1 MNQQLSPQDYLD
13 DMRAI
18 GVPRLFQ
25 AHLDARERAAGI
37 RRARQEL
44 GQLRTELTLR
54 RDSRDRQGVAQRPEE
69 RRRQNAP
76 FNLLLLLHEQ
86 LLAEVNDLEHSLSNG
101 KPLPYSFQFGQ
112 FIFGDEAAGEWYIG
126 TQAQYDDWQR
136 IQRFKRR
143 LDALREQS
151 QPLRETLGGIRI
163 QLDSLTQER
172 DKTKEQID
180 RRKSRAYVLRQI
192 LLLLAL
198 AIACFIVGWRYIDID
213 RDFATVAFVA
223 LGVCLL
229 MLPLVVAN
237 WKNPRTRLNSRRRKL
252 ESDMRD
258 LQYEGGQQ
266 RQRYQP
272 LELQMKA
279 MEVHYNRMM
288 DSWQEARLIKGRLDS
303 FIDEAQPLR
312 DRVGEIRDE
321 LAALRQKREKLMRAI
336 EARNGRGAFAQQM
349 ALLILLALASGGAGY
364 YLHQNGLADYATGA
378 FGIAVVCL
386 ALLPLAALLWRRRDS
401 SLESRL
407 RQVEAEMRLLQ
418 TEGKAV
424 MKRYHPM
431 ELQIKTLIAQYKRM
445 RAGLQNTP
453 NTPDS

>member
-1 MNQQLSPQDYLD
+1 MNQQLTPQDYLD

-25 AHLDARERAAGI
+25 PHLDARERAAGI

-44 GQLRTELTLR
+44 GQLRTELTMR
-54 RDSRDRQGVAQRPEE
+54 RGSLDGQSDSRNPSE
-69 RRRQNAP
+69 RRRQHAP

-86 LLAEVNDLEHSLSNG
+86 LAAEVNDLEHSLSNG

-126 TQAQYDDWQR
+126 TQEQHDDWQR

-151 QPLRETLGGIRI
+151 QPMRETLSGIRI
-163 QLDSLTQER
+163 QLDALTTER
-172 DKTKEQID
+172 DKTRDKIEKRKTRGFVM
-180 RRKSRAYVLRQI
+180 RRI
-192 LLLLAL
+192 LLLLVMAL
-198 AIACFIVGWRYIDID
+198 ACSLVGWAYIDVD
-213 RDFATVAFVA
+213 RDFATAA
-223 LGVCLL
+223 LVLLAVCLL
-229 MLPLVVAN
+229 MIPLVIAS
-237 WKNPRTRLNSRRRKL
+237 WKNPRTRLNARRRKL

-312 DRVGEIRDE
+312 DRVDEIRAD
-321 LAALRQKREKLMRAI
+321 LAALRAQRDKLMRSMEGRQA
-336 EARNGRGAFAQQM
+336 RGAFAQQV
-349 ALLILLALASGGAGY
+349 ALLILLSLAGGGAGY
-364 YLHQNGLADYATGA
+364 YLQMNGYADYAMVA
-378 FGIAVVCL
+378 FAIAAVFL
-386 ALLPLAALLWRRRDS
+386 LLLPLSALMWRRRDS
-401 SLESRL
+401 SLDSKL
-407 RQVEAEMRLLQ
+407 RQIEAEMRQLQ
-418 TEGKAV
+418 TEGKAI

-431 ELQIKTLIAQYKRM
+431 ELQIKTLIAQYKRK

-453 NTPDS
+453 NTPEI